1 VKSLDTNLLIYAANQ
16 SCEEHIVARKLAE
29 ALLAEPQEWMLADQV
44 LFEYYRALRNPVIL
58 QRPLNAKQA
67 AKQVRFLREEAG
79 CLHCAYTSELWGSVL
94 PHLSKESLRGIG
106 VFDAILAVTLQA
118 NGITK
123 FYTRNVKEFKRFGL
137 FEVINPF

>member
-1 VKSLDTNLLIYAANQ
+1 MSLRLL
-16 SCEEHIVARKLAE
+16 R
-29 ALLAEPQEWMLADQV
+29 
-44 LFEYYRALRNPVIL
+44 
-58 QRPLNAKQA
+58 
-67 AKQVRFLREEAG
+67 
-79 CLHCAYTSELWGSVL
+79 LW
-94 PHLSKESLRGIG
+94 RGIG